1 MIRVADFCYRRR
13 RYVLA
18 AWVLVLV
25 GVFVAGAALPAEH
38 RASYKTPGAEST
50 AAYDLL
56 AERFPVR
63 QGDSIKLVFAGDI
76 NASETEATIESV
88 VTAVASPYDADGT
101 TRISADGTVAYADVY
116 FDTTFDELMNDDL
129 DFQKNF
135 LDAIDPGQRDG
146 VEVEV
151 TTFIGKV
158 EPGSEFIG
166 LIFAVLI
173 LLLAFGSALAMGLP
187 IVTALF
193 GLGVGAVLGGI
204 ASRAIETPDWAAT
217 IALMIGLIV
226 PLPDS
231 FGLAVPPSAPGVP
244 PRRATACTT
253 WPG

>member
-13 RYVLA
+13 RFVLA
-18 AWVLVLV
+18 AWVLLLV
-25 GVFVAGAALPAEH
+25 GVFAAGAALPAEH

-56 AERFPVR
+56 ADRFPVR

-76 NASETEATIESV
+76 NASETQATIESV
-88 VTAVASPYDADGT
+88 IATATAQPHVTAVGSPYDADGT

-116 FDTTFDELMNDDL
+116 FDSTFDELINQDA

-135 LDAIDPGQRDG
+135 LDAIDPGERDG

-166 LIFAVLI
+166 LIFAVLV

-193 GLGVGAVLGGI
+193 GLGMGAVLGGI
-204 ASRAIETPDWAAT
+204 A
-217 IALMIGLIV
+217 
-226 PLPDS
+226 
-231 FGLAVPPSAPGVP
+231 
-244 PRRATACTT
+244 
-253 WPG
+253 